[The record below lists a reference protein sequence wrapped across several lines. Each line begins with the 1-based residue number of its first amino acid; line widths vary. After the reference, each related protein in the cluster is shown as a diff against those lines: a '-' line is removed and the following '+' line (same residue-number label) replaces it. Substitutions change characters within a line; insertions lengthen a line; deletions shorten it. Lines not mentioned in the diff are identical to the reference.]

1 MMALAASLTTVVITG
16 NYINYEGNAIQG
28 QVRFTLGDVLRNG
41 TDDQMVAPS
50 SIVVPLS
57 AGAFSVTL
65 PATNDPDIVPN
76 PFVYTVE
83 ESFPGGRTYTISVP
97 FNTVGSLDL
106 ADLSPTPTLSENFVQ
121 AIDETSFADLEDDI
135 DTLDTQINQ
144 TTDKILASGKY
155 WYIPS
160 TYATYTALDTAFA
173 TYTALT
179 AGTYSLDGA
188 DIASFVASAQASA
201 SSASASATTA
211 TNNATGTIS
220 PLLLIGG

>member
-1 MMALAASLTTVVITG
+1 MALASSLTTVTITG
-16 NYINYEGNAIQG
+16 NYVDYEGSAIQG

-57 AGAFSVTL
+57 AGAFSVTI

-76 PFVYTVE
+76 PFTYTVE

-97 FNTVGSLDL
+97 YNTVGSLDL

-121 AIDETSFADLEDDI
+121 AIDETSFSSLEDDI
-135 DTLDTQINQ
+135 DALDVEINQ

-155 WYIPS
+155 WYIGS

-188 DIASFVASAQASA
+188 DISAFVTLAEASEA
-201 SSASASATTA
+201 SASASATTA
-211 TNNATGTIS
+211 TNNSTGTIS

>member
-1 MMALAASLTTVVITG
+1 MALAASLTTVVITG

-97 FNTVGSLDL
+97 FNTAGSLDL

>member
-1 MMALAASLTTVVITG
+1 MALAPSLTTVNVTG
-16 NYINYEGNAIQG
+16 NYVDFEGTAIQG

-65 PATNDPDIVPN
+65 PATNDPDVVPN

-83 ESFPGGRTYTISVP
+83 ESFPGGRSYTISVP
-97 FNTVGSLDL
+97 YTTAGSLDL
-106 ADLSPTPTLSENFVQ
+106 ADLSPTPTLSESFTQ
-121 AIDETSFADLEDDI
+121 AIDQTSWNTLEDNI
-135 DTLDTQINQ
+135 DALDVEINQ

-155 WYIPS
+155 WYIGS
-160 TYATYTALDTAFA
+160 SYATYTALDTAFA

-179 AGTYSLDGA
+179 AATYSLDGD
-188 DIASFVASAQASA
+188 DISSFVSSAQSYETQAQASA
-201 SSASASATTA
+201 TLA
-211 TNNATGTIS
+211 TNNATATIS

>member
-1 MMALAASLTTVVITG
+1 MALAASLTTITITG
-16 NYINYEGNAIQG
+16 NYVNYEGTAIQG

-50 SIVVPLS
+50 TIVVALT

-76 PFVYTVE
+76 PFTYTVE
-83 ESFPGGRTYTISVP
+83 ESFAGGRTYTISVP
-97 FNTVGSLDL
+97 YDSAGSLDL
-106 ADLSPTPTLSENFVQ
+106 ADISPTPTLAENFVQ
-121 AIDETSFADLEDDI
+121 LIDETTFADLEDDI

-188 DIASFVASAQASA
+188 DISAFVTLAEASEASAQ
-201 SSASASATTA
+201 ASATTA
-211 TNNATGTIS
+211 TNNATDTIS

>member
-1 MMALAASLTTVVITG
+1 MALAASLTTVVITG

-121 AIDETSFADLEDDI
+121 AIDETSFSDLEDDI